1 MSVVVSVRTVVVFGD
16 YWRRNYACRTTVV
29 FILFTYIDCVQP
41 VFFYFIAIGRCL
53 IRRCSNHSSYI
64 LFFTTPLMFSRNNSP

>member
-29 FILFTYIDCVQP
+29 LFYLLIFTASSQCFLFYRHREMFDSSLLNSQFLYSFLHNTLD
-41 VFFYFIAIGRCL
+41 VF
-53 IRRCSNHSSYI
+53 SQ
-64 LFFTTPLMFSRNNSP
+64 

>member
-41 VFFYFIAIGRCL
+41 VFFLFYRHREMFD
-53 IRRCSNHSSYI
+53 SSLLKSQFLYSF
-64 LFFTTPLMFSRNNSP
+64 LHNTLDVFSQ

>member
-29 FILFTYIDCVQP
+29 LFYLLIFIVSSQC
-41 VFFYFIAIGRCL
+41 FFI
-53 IRRCSNHSSYI
+53 
-64 LFFTTPLMFSRNNSP
+64 